1 MILEVRH
8 VVKRFAAHL
17 AVDDVSFRAQPGEI
31 FGLLG
36 PNGAG
41 KTTTIRMI
49 MNLLTPD
56 SGEVLFDGRPVEER
70 DKNRIGYLPEE
81 RGLYR
86 RQTVAEVLTYLA
98 ALKGVPRSQSA
109 AAIRGWLTRF
119 DLADWHDRR
128 VDRLS
133 RGMAQKVQFIAAV
146 VHDPEIIFFD
156 EPFAG
161 IDPVA
166 IDVLRATLV
175 ELARTG
181 KTVLFSTHM
190 MEQAERICE
199 RVHIIDQG
207 RTVLDGRLSE
217 IKDHFGT
224 RTIHVEVDGDASFL
238 RDDPAVAELT
248 AYPNYLEIEPAAA
261 VAPERILERLIERL
275 RVRRFEA
282 VSPSLHRIFRE
293 HVKR

>member
-1 MILEVRH
+1 M
-8 VVKRFAAHL
+8 
-17 AVDDVSFRAQPGEI
+17 DDVSFRAQPGEI

-41 KTTTIRMI
+41 KTTIIRMI

-98 ALKGVPRSQSA
+98 ALKGVPKSQSA
-109 AAIRGWLTRF
+109 ATIRSWLTRF

-133 RGMAQKVQFIAAV
+133 KGMAQKVQFIAAV
-146 VHDPEIIFFD
+146 VHDPEIVFFD

-166 IDVLRATLV
+166 IDILRAALV

-181 KTVLFSTHM
+181 KTILFSTHM

-199 RVHIIDQG
+199 RVHIIDQAG
-207 RTVLDGRLSE
+207 TVLDGRLSE
-217 IKDHFGT
+217 IKDRFGT
-224 RTIHVEVDGDASFL
+224 RTIHVEADGDASFL
-238 RDDPAVAELT
+238 RDDPAVAQLT
-248 AYPNYLEIEPAAA
+248 GYPNYLEIEPADG